1 MAHSLQ
7 SNLYNFISKFQ
18 FYIMANTKTAGSKT
32 GKSSSSASTAKSSGN
47 GGNSASTK
55 SGSSQS
61 GSSKSGSSK
70 SGSSQAG
77 ASQPGSSQPGS
88 AKSGSSRPASAMKPG
103 QGQGN
108 TQLEKYFH
116 DALKDIYW
124 AEKHLT
130 KALPKMQKAAT
141 TDQLKS
147 AIEDHIEQTKEH
159 ITRVEQVFEMI
170 GKKAQAKKCEAM
182 EGLVKEGE
190 SIVEETED
198 GSMTR
203 DVGII
208 MAAQKVEH
216 YEIATYGGLV
226 TLAKT
231 MGLEDA
237 ASILTQTLEEEK
249 QTDAGLTEIAENNIN
264 WEAEQEDDESSESTE
279 EEEEEE

>member
-1 MAHSLQ
+1 
-7 SNLYNFISKFQ
+7 
-18 FYIMANTKTAGSKT
+18 MANTKTAGSKT
-32 GKSSSSASTAKSSGN
+32 GKPSAASETAKSSNSTKQGATN
-47 GGNSASTK
+47 GSKNDGTK
-55 SGSSQS
+55 SGAAYASKNG
-61 GSSKSGSSK
+61 GSKTGTPKSGT
-70 SGSSQAG
+70 
-77 ASQPGSSQPGS
+77 ASRS
-88 AKSGSSRPASAMKPG
+88 G

-130 KALPKMQKAAT
+130 KALPKMHKAAT
-141 TDQLKS
+141 TDELKS
-147 AIEDHIEQTKEH
+147 AIQDHIAQTQEH
-159 ITRVEQVFEMI
+159 ISRVEQVFEMI

-190 SIVEETED
+190 SIMEETED

-231 MGLEDA
+231 MGLEEA
-237 ASILTQTLEEEK
+237 ASILNQTLEEEK
-249 QTDAGLTEIAENNIN
+249 QTDAGLSEIAENNIN
-264 WEAEQEDDESSESTE
+264 WEAEQEGKEDTDDSDSSEE
-279 EEEEEE
+279 EVEDEDEEA